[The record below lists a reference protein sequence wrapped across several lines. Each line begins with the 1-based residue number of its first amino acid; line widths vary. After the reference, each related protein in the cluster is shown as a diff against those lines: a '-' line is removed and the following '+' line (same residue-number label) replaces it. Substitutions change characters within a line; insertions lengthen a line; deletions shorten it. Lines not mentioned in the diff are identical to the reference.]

1 MSTHSVA
8 KLLIV
13 DDEAA
18 QMKAL
23 CNTLESE
30 GYAPTGFTSANKALE
45 VLREQEF
52 DLVLTDLMMPEMD
65 GIALLRAAVE
75 IDSNLVGIVMTGH
88 GAIDTAVDAMKAGAL
103 DYILK
108 PFKLSSILPVLSR
121 ALAVRRLRRENIQL
135 RETVGIHELSM
146 AVAFA
151 LDFDTILQK
160 VADAAFQQTQA
171 SEVSILLPTRD
182 GKELRVAVARGH
194 NADRI
199 QGTRVPISD
208 ALSGWVAHSR
218 ELLSRPDEL
227 TDVQPVFAPPLREI
241 TSGISIPMLT
251 GGKLVGILNFTSAR
265 SQRHIA
271 LGQVKALNILASAA
285 ASALEGASLMEQLR
299 AAEQRYRRLAEN
311 APDIV
316 FRYEL
321 HPRRYYAYV
330 NPVVAAITGYSPE
343 EYYADPDLGIKI
355 VHPEDQQLLETVFRG
370 NVSCGSTITLRWV
383 HKNGTTV
390 WIEQR
395 SVLVLDAAGQ
405 LVAIEGIAR
414 DITER
419 KNLEEQFRQ
428 AQKMEAVGQ
437 LAGGVA
443 HDFNNL
449 LTAII
454 GYSDILLN
462 GLGETDP
469 LREDLFE
476 IKRAGE
482 RAATLTS
489 QLLAFSRKQVLQP
502 KVLDLNDA
510 VADMEKMLRR
520 LIGEDIDLVTCPD
533 PALGRVKADPGA
545 IEQII
550 LNLAVNARDAM
561 PEGGKLTIETAN
573 VELDESYARLH
584 VTAKPGPYVMLA
596 VSDNGMGMSPETQA
610 HIFEPFFTTKG
621 AGKGTGL
628 GLSTIYGIIK
638 QSGGNIWVYSELGG
652 GTAFKIYLPL
662 VEEALTP
669 VEASTPEDASRQGS
683 ETILLVEDDEVI
695 CKLVSMILL
704 EQGYTVLVTRN
715 GLEALKISEQH
726 DDPIHLMLT
735 DVVMPQMTV
744 RELTERLARMRPETR
759 VLYVSGY
766 TDDAIVHHG
775 VLGEGMN
782 FMQKPF
788 TVDTLLRK
796 VREVLDKPKVG
807 WETTFGPPPE
817 FSELDQKPEQTSPW

>member
-1 MSTHSVA
+1 MATTPFA

-13 DDEAA
+13 DDETA
-18 QMKAL
+18 QMEAL
-23 CNTLESE
+23 CNTLEHE
-30 GYAPTGFTSANKALE
+30 GYQTTGFTSANEALAA
-45 VLREQEF
+45 LREQEF

-65 GIALLRAAVE
+65 GITLLRSALE
-75 IDSNLVGIVMTGH
+75 IDRNLVGIVMTGH
-88 GAIDTAVDAMKAGAL
+88 GTIDTAVEAMKIGAL

-108 PFKLSSILPVLSR
+108 PFKLSAILPVLFR
-121 ALAVRRLRRENIQL
+121 ALTVRRLRTENIQL
-135 RETVGIHELSM
+135 REAAGIHQLSM
-146 AVAFA
+146 AIALA
-151 LDFDTILQK
+151 LDFDTVLQK
-160 VADAAFQQTQA
+160 TADAVFQLSDA
-171 SEVSILLPTRD
+171 SGVSILLPTRD
-182 GKELRVAVARGH
+182 GKELRLAVARGH
-194 NADRI
+194 NAEHI
-199 QGTRVPISD
+199 QGKHVPISD
-208 ALSGWVAHSR
+208 ALSGWVAHTH
-218 ELLSRPDEL
+218 ELLSGPDEL
-227 TDVQPVFAPPLREI
+227 VDVKAAFAPPLREI
-241 TSGISIPMLT
+241 ASGISVPMLT
-251 GGKLVGILNFTSAR
+251 GGKLVGILNFTSVR
-265 SQRHIA
+265 PVA

-285 ASALEGASLMEQLR
+285 ASALEGASLLEQLR
-299 AAEQRYRRLAEN
+299 GAEQRYRRLAEN
-311 APDIV
+311 APDMV
-316 FRYEL
+316 FRYEV
-321 HPRRYYAYV
+321 HPRRCFTYV
-330 NPVVAAITGYSPE
+330 NPAVTAITGYSPE
-343 EYYADPDLGIKI
+343 EHYADPDLNFKL
-355 VHPEDQQLLETVFRG
+355 VHPDDQPLLEVILRG
-370 NVSCGSTITLRWV
+370 DLHSGSTATLRWV
-383 HKNGTTV
+383 HKNGALI

-395 SVLVLDAAGQ
+395 SVLVQDPAGR

-419 KNLEEQFRQ
+419 KHLEEQLRQ
-428 AQKMEAVGQ
+428 SQKMEAVGQ

-462 GLGETDP
+462 GLSESDP
-469 LREDLFE
+469 LREDISE

-502 KVLDLNDA
+502 KVLDLNEA
-510 VADMEKMLRR
+510 VADMEKMLGR
-520 LIGEDIDLVTCPD
+520 LIGEDIDLVTRPD

-561 PEGGKLTIETAN
+561 PEGGKLIIETAN

-584 VTAKPGPYVMLA
+584 VTVQPGPYVMLA

-621 AGKGTGL
+621 EGKGTGL
-628 GLSTIYGIIK
+628 GLSTIYGIVK
-638 QSGGNIWVYSELGG
+638 QSGGNVWVYSELGRG
-652 GTAFKIYLPL
+652 SAFKIYLPL

-669 VEASTPEDASRQGS
+669 VEASTSEDASRQGS
-683 ETILLVEDDEVI
+683 ETILLVEDDEGI
-695 CKLVSMILL
+695 RKLVSGILL

-744 RELTERLARMRPETR
+744 RELTERLAQMRPETR

-788 TVDTLLRK
+788 TVDALLRK
-796 VREVLDKPKVG
+796 VREVLDKPHVG
-807 WETTFGPPPE
+807 WETSFCPHPE
-817 FSELDQKPEQTSPW
+817 FGRLDQKPEQTSPW